1 MAEEVEQQGTTT
13 ETEPR
18 SFNGRTKKPGL
29 SIFFP
34 VYNDWGTIGSM
45 VALALD
51 TAEKV
56 TDDFEVI
63 LVNDGSEQHTVDVL
77 NFLEKNF
84 DRVRVVH
91 HPQNRGYGCA
101 LRTGFKEARKEFVFY
116 TDGDAQYDVRE
127 LEKLVPFM
135 RDDVDW
141 VNGYKIKRNDPLHR
155 VIIGKIYHHV
165 TKLAFG
171 FPIRDVDCDFRLI
184 RKEILN
190 QVELESTSGT
200 ICVEMIK
207 KFSDYGFNYA
217 EVPVHHYFR
226 ASGKSQ
232 FFNFKRLF
240 KVTIDLLKLW
250 WKLVVKR
257 EHLKKRQTENR

>member
-1 MAEEVEQQGTTT
+1 MSEEAVRRDDRAED
-13 ETEPR
+13 
-18 SFNGRTKKPGL
+18 FNGRPKPPGL

-45 VALALD
+45 VASAID
-51 TAEKV
+51 TVEKI
-56 TDDFEVI
+56 TDDYEVI
-63 LVNDGSEQHTVDVL
+63 LVNDGSDERTVEVV
-77 NFLEKNF
+77 NFLEKHF
-84 DRVRVVH
+84 DKVRVVH
-91 HPQNRGYGCA
+91 HPHNKGYGAA

-127 LEKLVPFM
+127 LVKLVPYM
-135 RDDVDW
+135 RDGIHW

-165 TKLAFG
+165 TKFAFG

-184 RKEILN
+184 RKSILDK
-190 QVELESTSGT
+190 VDLESTSGT

-207 KFSDYGFNYA
+207 KFSDYGFRYA

-226 ASGKSQ
+226 VSGKSQ

-240 KVTIDLLKLW
+240 KVTLDLMKLW
-250 WKLVVKR
+250 WKLVVR
-257 EHLKKRQTENR
+257 RDHLRNKTPQG